1 MYIGTSCL
9 RMTAEG
15 LFLSFWNPVG
25 VIESMDPIGFYEPF
39 RMTAEGLF
47 RTITF
52 LLVGNAS
59 ALL

>member
-1 MYIGTSCL
+1 
-9 RMTAEG
+9 MTAEG

-25 VIESMDPIGFYEPF
+25 VIESMDPIGFYEPS
-39 RMTAEGLF
+39 RMTAGVLF

-52 LLVGNAS
+52 LLVGNTS